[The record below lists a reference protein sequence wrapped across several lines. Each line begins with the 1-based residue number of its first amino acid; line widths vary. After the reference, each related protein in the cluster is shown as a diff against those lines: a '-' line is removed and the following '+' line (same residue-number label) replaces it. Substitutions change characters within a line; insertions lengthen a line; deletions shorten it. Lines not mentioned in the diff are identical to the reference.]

1 MDQQDEH
8 RSRSSSRS
16 ELAHPL
22 ASIPLSVPQ
31 KAHATKHTYSLRAS
45 PSPSPSAYPSTSLDS
60 HRHSLSP
67 PAHTSTPHRNE
78 ANALLPPH
86 YITPPSLSTRSS
98 YLLPSHLIAPSP
110 VLLTLA
116 TMSPQVLVPPP
127 IPQTPSLHDQLRSS
141 SRSERLLR
149 ETLRRDRAASLSPRT
164 RVRRPESRS
173 GRIASTSSEM
183 FHCACTDSDEDGD
196 EQHDNSLHVSLLF
209 VNPPQH
215 QQKFAPPLQRASKS
229 SADVRPISR
238 RPEPHLKEK
247 ESIPSVIHIDSS
259 HRRPVPQSQ
268 PESFMYGAAMTQVR
282 DRRPDHDPTWS
293 SPDSSSL
300 SSPTSSH
307 RQALTPSPSPP
318 SYAPL
323 PETTSQITSTRGRA
337 RNHTHPGSNLPPL
350 PPHPHPHPQPQP
362 HQPRHRQQA
371 TPPPTPP
378 AFDARNASAKLR
390 SIDGYVSFANVE
402 GLGRPPGLDEDATED
417 EKRRGSWWAWRGRER
432 SGSLTNAP

>member
-1 MDQQDEH
+1 MDHHQH

-22 ASIPLSVPQ
+22 ASISVAVPH
-31 KAHATKHTYSLRAS
+31 KAHASKLIYTLRA
-45 PSPSPSAYPSTSLDS
+45 PPSPSASASAYPSSSLSS
-60 HRHSLSP
+60 HRHSLPP
-67 PAHTSTPHRNE
+67 PALTSTPHRNE
-78 ANALLPPH
+78 ANALLPPR
-86 YITPPSLSTRSS
+86 YITPPSPRQPS
-98 YLLPSHLIAPSP
+98 YLLPSPLITPSP
-110 VLLTLA
+110 VLPTLA

-127 IPQTPSLHDQLRSS
+127 VPQTPSLHDQLRSS

-183 FHCACTDSDEDGD
+183 FHCACTDSDEEGD
-196 EQHDNSLHVSLLF
+196 VHHENSLHVSLLF

-215 QQKFAPPLQRASKS
+215 QQKCAPSLQRASKS
-229 SADVRPISR
+229 STDVHR

-247 ESIPSVIHIDSS
+247 GSVPSQ
-259 HRRPVPQSQ
+259 RRSLPQSQ
-268 PESFMYGAAMTQVR
+268 PESFMYGATMTQV
-282 DRRPDHDPTWS
+282 HDPRSDRDATWS
-293 SPDSSSL
+293 SPESSSL

-318 SYAPL
+318 SYATL
-323 PETTSQITSTRGRA
+323 PETPSHTASTRGRA
-337 RNHTHPGSNLPPL
+337 RNHTHPSSNLPSL
-350 PPHPHPHPQPQP
+350 APHPHVLSYTQP
-362 HQPRHRQQA
+362 HHSHRQQA

-378 AFDARNASAKLR
+378 AFDARNALAKLR

-402 GLGRPPGLDEDATED
+402 GLGAPPGVDEDVTEE
-417 EKRRGSWWAWRGRER
+417 EKRRGLWWPWRGRSR
-432 SGSLTNAP
+432 SGSLGTAP

>member
-1 MDQQDEH
+1 
-8 RSRSSSRS
+8 
-16 ELAHPL
+16 
-22 ASIPLSVPQ
+22 
-31 KAHATKHTYSLRAS
+31 
-45 PSPSPSAYPSTSLDS
+45 
-60 HRHSLSP
+60 
-67 PAHTSTPHRNE
+67 
-78 ANALLPPH
+78 
-86 YITPPSLSTRSS
+86 
-98 YLLPSHLIAPSP
+98 
-110 VLLTLA
+110 
-116 TMSPQVLVPPP
+116 
-127 IPQTPSLHDQLRSS
+127 
-141 SRSERLLR
+141 
-149 ETLRRDRAASLSPRT
+149 
-164 RVRRPESRS
+164 
-173 GRIASTSSEM
+173 
-183 FHCACTDSDEDGD
+183 
-196 EQHDNSLHVSLLF
+196 
-209 VNPPQH
+209 
-215 QQKFAPPLQRASKS
+215 
-229 SADVRPISR
+229 VRPISR